1 MFETH
6 ISVRTSVRAYLG
18 GTPYGV
24 THYRYQPSPQLLD
37 NPKKL
42 VTNKRSSFFSERCQW
57 NIFLVFPH
65 DILYIITAK
74 DEK

>member
-1 MFETH
+1 MFGPH
-6 ISVRTSVRAYLG
+6 INVRSSARAYLG

-24 THYRYQPSPQLLD
+24 ALYRYQPSPQLLD

-57 NIFLVFPH
+57 QIFF
-65 DILYIITAK
+65 
-74 DEK
+74 